1 MRKKTSVV
9 KVGKLTENF
18 CKKYGITDGMGF
30 DIVQSIGLVYHVQ
43 KHTSNFL
50 NLNNYTDAL
59 SNISKVIASPIFVYF
74 DSARNSIRFYK
85 KLQQYVCVV
94 VNIDKTVAHVATVY
108 PINKKKIDRLK
119 QKVENSKIVS

>member
-1 MRKKTSVV
+1 MW
-9 KVGKLTENF
+9 GLILFNL
-18 CKKYGITDGMGF
+18 
-30 DIVQSIGLVYHVQ
+30 GLVYHVQ

-119 QKVENSKIVS
+119 KKVKNSTIVS